1 MCEVLRFA
9 QDDTRAISTS
19 VGEAVSFPIAI
30 QRDANPAFVPPLRD
44 YGEAGSVP
52 YRASS

>member
-1 MCEVLRFA
+1 MFEVLRLA
-9 QDDTRAISTS
+9 QDDTRAISTP

-30 QRDANPAFVPPLRD
+30 QRDANPAFAEG